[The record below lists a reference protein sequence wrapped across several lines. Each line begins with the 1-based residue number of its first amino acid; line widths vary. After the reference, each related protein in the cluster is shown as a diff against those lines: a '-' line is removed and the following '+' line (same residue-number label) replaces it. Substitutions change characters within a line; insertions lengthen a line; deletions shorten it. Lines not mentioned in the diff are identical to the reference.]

1 MVLYIF
7 YLVIIILSVIILN
20 IFLKKKDVLT
30 SETGDAH
37 QKFAS
42 KQNTPLTGGILIFLS
57 LLYLFNSTDLYFFFF
72 AFFVLVLGFFSDLKL
87 IASAQTR
94 LFFQIFL
101 IISFVVLN
109 DLQIAD
115 TRIYLLDEILRE
127 RFINY
132 FFVVFCILVVLNGSN
147 FFDGLNTLSVGY
159 YLLICLI
166 IFYLNFNN
174 QISVQEDLLKNLI
187 VILSLVYFFNFF
199 NQIFLGDSGS
209 YLLGFIFSILLIN
222 IYHFNEHISPFFI
235 TLLLWYP
242 SYELLFSIIRKNIL
256 DKSPM
261 DPDSNHLHQLIFNYL
276 KRKKSLKIHTA
287 NLLSANLINFY
298 NLIILSISLND
309 ITNTQLQVI
318 LIILNLIIYTVINFK
333 LFIYRY
339 KKI

>member
-1 MVLYIF
+1 M
-7 YLVIIILSVIILN
+7 
-20 IFLKKKDVLT
+20 
-30 SETGDAH
+30 
-37 QKFAS
+37 
-42 KQNTPLTGGILIFLS
+42 
-57 LLYLFNSTDLYFFFF
+57 
-72 AFFVLVLGFFSDLKL
+72 
-87 IASAQTR
+87 
-94 LFFQIFL
+94 
-101 IISFVVLN
+101 N
-109 DLQIAD
+109 DLQIVD
-115 TRIYLLDEILRE
+115 TRIYLLDEILKE

-147 FFDGLNTLSVGY
+147 FFDGLNTLSIGY
-159 YLLICLI
+159 YLLISLI

-174 QISVQEDLLKNLI
+174 EISIHEDVFKNLI

-209 YLLGFIFSILLIN
+209 YLLGFIFSILLIK

-256 DKSPM
+256 NKSPM

-276 KRKKSLKIHTA
+276 KRKKSLKIFTA

-298 NLIILSISLND
+298 NLIIFSISLNN

-318 LIILNLIIYTVINFK
+318 LIILNLTIYTVIYFK
-333 LFIYRY
+333 LFIYRF
-339 KKI
+339 KKYEK